1 MRLGPGCD
9 SRAGVLPRGPIA
21 FATAEQGQR
30 VLGAASPHRGGAG
43 PERAGCRPAGRGWGA
58 EDGISGGSCPA
69 LVAAGLLRSPRGQ
82 NRHVGETHITE
93 QPDEPGLCLR
103 L

>member
-1 MRLGPGCD
+1 MGPGCD
-9 SRAGVLPRGPIA
+9 SRAGVLLRGRIA
-21 FATAEQGQR
+21 FATAELGQR
-30 VLGAASPHRGGAG
+30 VLGGASPHRGGLVRSGLGAG
-43 PERAGCRPAGRGWGA
+43 LLEGGWGA

-69 LVAAGLLRSPRGQ
+69 LVAAGRLRSPRGQ
-82 NRHVGETHITE
+82 NRRVGETHITE